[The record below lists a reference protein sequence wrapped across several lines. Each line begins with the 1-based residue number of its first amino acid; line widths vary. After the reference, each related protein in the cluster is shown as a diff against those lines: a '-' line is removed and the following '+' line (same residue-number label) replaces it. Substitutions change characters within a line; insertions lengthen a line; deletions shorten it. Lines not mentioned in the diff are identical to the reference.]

1 MRSDNFGAALSPDA
15 DQFLAEA
22 TAQFNAA
29 QKQLDEQWR
38 LPGYERWE
46 YDPGTGVLELS
57 YADGSTLLANGQLLG
72 TYSVSGR
79 TFEWA
84 WNSPHFR
91 KSPIA
96 AASREVKAVGQRL
109 GISYVVAGM
118 IPVPTEVALS
128 YVCAIVL
135 KASGAAGV
143 FRGTEGDVHPLLL
156 LSDLRRA

>member
-1 MRSDNFGAALSPDA
+1 MMFSAALSPEA
-15 DQFLAEA
+15 DRFLAEA
-22 TAQFNAA
+22 TAQFNAT
-29 QKQLDEQWR
+29 QKQLDEQWQ

-46 YDPGTGVLELS
+46 YDPGTGMLELS
-57 YADGSTLLANGQLLG
+57 YADGSKLFANGQLLG
-72 TYSVSGR
+72 TYCVADR

-96 AASREVKAVGQRL
+96 AASREARAVGQRL
-109 GISYVVAGM
+109 GIAYLVEGM

-128 YVCAIVL
+128 YVCAIGL

-156 LSDLRRA
+156 LSDLRRT